1 MILDGF
7 QGKID
12 PLARAVQH
20 ISAVPSYQIAG
31 VIFHTDPEV
40 AVTGILGLAIP
51 LYGKKSVPYNGEI
64 QLPVGLVQVSLIHQQ
79 LAAAGQADVL
89 FIVQC
94 HFCIN
99 QVLKLGTHRLETDGR
114 NIRHVMRDCI
124 HFGLVSHQARRA
136 GKKTNI
142 HVNSPFCCK

>member
-1 MILDGF
+1 MKRTSAVVLSCSSCFSGSLILDGF

-79 LAAAGQADVL
+79 LAAVRFYTVTGQADVL

-94 HFCIN
+94 HFS
-99 QVLKLGTHRLETDGR
+99 E
-114 NIRHVMRDCI
+114 
-124 HFGLVSHQARRA
+124 
-136 GKKTNI
+136 
-142 HVNSPFCCK
+142 